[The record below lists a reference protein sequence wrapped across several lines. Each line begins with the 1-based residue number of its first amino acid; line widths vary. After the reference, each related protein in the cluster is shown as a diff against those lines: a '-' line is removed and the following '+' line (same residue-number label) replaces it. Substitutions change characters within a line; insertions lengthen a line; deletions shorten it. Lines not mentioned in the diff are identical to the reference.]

1 MKITNIQY
9 VRNGSGCCEGFTQ
22 VFFSNGRNLKN
33 MMAILFGYHQ
43 ELPADQVAVINLD
56 DPTLKWDASDFLP
69 QIREAIATWEA
80 SWDASQAKYTV
91 KFPFTVK

>member
-22 VFFSNGRNLKN
+22 VLFSDGRNFKN

-43 ELPADQVAVINLD
+43 ELPVDQVAVINLD

-69 QIREAIATWEA
+69 QIREAIAAWED
-80 SWDASQAKYTV
+80 SWDSTQAVYTIKY
-91 KFPFTVK
+91 PFTVR